1 MVKRA
6 WKLKQYIQRFLAE
19 KSLNVTLSP
28 NDYALMEALL
38 SLLEP
43 VFQLTQ
49 MLSEN
54 VSSASIVIASIQ
66 TIVVS
71 V

>member
-6 WKLKQYIQRFLAE
+6 WKLKQYVQRFLAE
-19 KSLNVTLSP
+19 KSLNVTQSP